1 MSTPNRIKLPGAL
14 KERIAPLAV
23 ADGKTLHVWIVEALE
38 RQVEFS
44 EARESFIRD
53 AEASAAEVDA
63 GGDLYAAKRVVSYLN
78 ALAAGKRCVAR
89 PKAR

>member
-14 KERIAPLAV
+14 KERIAPLAD
-23 ADGKTLHVWIVEALE
+23 AAGKTPHAWMVEALE
-38 RQVEFS
+38 RQVEFA

-63 GGDLYAAKRVVSYLN
+63 GGDLYAAKSVVSYLN
-78 ALAAGKRCVAR
+78 ARAAGKRCVAR
-89 PKAR
+89 RKAR